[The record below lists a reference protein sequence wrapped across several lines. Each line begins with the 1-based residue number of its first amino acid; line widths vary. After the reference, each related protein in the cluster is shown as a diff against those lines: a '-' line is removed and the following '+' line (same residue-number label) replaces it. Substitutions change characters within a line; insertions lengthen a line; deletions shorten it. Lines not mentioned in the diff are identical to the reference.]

1 LGYINDYLDHFES
14 TGVGRGGGELSKREG
29 CGIVGIALTQG
40 NAALPIFYA
49 LYAVQHRGQ
58 ESAGIAVSSSGNEE
72 IENEIGGRKKDITL
86 KKGMGLVYQ
95 VFSTQQLESLKGN
108 IGIGHVRYSTM
119 GASKLENAEP
129 LLVNYRK
136 GKIAIAHNGNLVN
149 AVELRRELEREGR
162 IFHSDTDTEVI
173 AQLLAK
179 ELMRHDPIEALKEVM
194 KRVVG
199 SYSLTILIN
208 NTLLAVRDPLGI
220 KPLCVGEIKDGNGGI
235 NAGYVVVSESPA
247 IDTLGGNLIRD
258 VRPGE
263 VLVINPPQGSSTR
276 EAEHQRETDLESYQL
291 YRCVNSAHCVF
302 EYIYFARPDSIL
314 DGRLVYDVRMKIG
327 ERLAEED
334 DIEAD
339 IVSPVPDSGITF
351 AIGYA
356 KRAGIDYMEGL
367 IKNRYVGRTF
377 IMPEQTSRDIAVRL
391 KLSAV
396 QANVV
401 GKRIVLVD
409 DSIVRG
415 TTSRK
420 IVDYLKKK
428 GAKEVHLRIG
438 SPPILAPCYLGIN
451 TPTREELVAWKRS
464 LAEISAFLNADS
476 IRYLSLEG
484 LIDSIGIEEKN
495 LCLGCLTESYPVEI
509 PGELCIVRQLKLTHF

>member
-1 LGYINDYLDHFES
+1 M
-14 TGVGRGGGELSKREG
+14 SKKEA

-58 ESAGIAVSSSGNEE
+58 ESAGIAVSSTVNEG
-72 IENEIGGRKKDITL
+72 IENEIGRKKDITL

-95 VFSTQQLESLKGN
+95 VFSPQQLESLKGN

-136 GKIAIAHNGNLVN
+136 GRIAIAHNGNLVN

-162 IFHSDTDTEVI
+162 IFHADTDTEVI

-208 NTLLAVRDPLGI
+208 NILLAVRDPVGI
-220 KPLCVGEIKDGNGGI
+220 KPLCVGEIQGGNGI
-235 NAGYVVVSESPA
+235 AEGYVVASESPA
-247 IDTLGGNLIRD
+247 IDTLGGDLIRD

-263 VLVINPPQGSSTR
+263 VMVINPPQGSSSR
-276 EAEHQRETDLESYQL
+276 EAEHQRENQKPPSGFPIPSPLRDKDIGKKAGLKSYQL
-291 YRCVNSAHCVF
+291 YRCLNSAHCVF

-391 KLSAV
+391 KLSVV
-396 QANVV
+396 QANVA

-420 IVDYLKKK
+420 IVDYLKRK

-464 LAEISAFLNADS
+464 IGEISTFLNADS
-476 IRYLSLEG
+476 VRYLSIEG
-484 LIDSIGIEEKN
+484 LIDSVGIEEKN